1 MLRSPVMRRAAKLV
15 LAAFVVVV
23 GSHAST
29 ASASSLTADENSR
42 LVRGETVT
50 RPQTIE
56 SDAHK
61 YVGGVAYSLIDGTE
75 RDLVALF
82 DDVAAY
88 RRILPRTSSAKRV
101 GVVDG
106 DLLIELR
113 QGSAIFET
121 SYTIRVHKDPAT
133 RTVRFWLDGSR
144 PHGIDDAWGY
154 FRIEPTNV
162 RGKLLLVYGALVDLG
177 EGLARALFEERVRTA
192 LLGVPGRVREY
203 LADTRFAAR

>member
-1 MLRSPVMRRAAKLV
+1 MRRAARLV
-15 LAAFVVVV
+15 FAAFVLLA
-23 GSHAST
+23 GSKGST
-29 ASASSLTADENSR
+29 ASATPLTDDESTR
-42 LVRGETVT
+42 LVRGDTVT
-50 RPQTIE
+50 RPQTLE
-56 SDAHK
+56 DDAHK

-88 RRILPRTSSAKRV
+88 RRILPRTSSARRV

-113 QGSAIFET
+113 QGSSIFET
-121 SYTIRVHKDPAT
+121 SYTIRVHKDAAA
-133 RTVRFWLDGSR
+133 RTVRFWLDRSR

-162 RGKLLLVYGALVDLG
+162 RGKMLLVYGALVDLG
-177 EGLARALFEERVRTA
+177 DGLARTLFEERVRTA
-192 LLGVPGRVREY
+192 LLGVPGRVRDY
-203 LADTRFAAR
+203 LADARVARR

>member
-1 MLRSPVMRRAAKLV
+1 MRRAARLL
-15 LAAFVVVV
+15 LAAFVLGL
-23 GSHAST
+23 GSQART
-29 ASASSLTADENSR
+29 ASAAPLSTDENGR
-42 LVRGETVT
+42 LLHGETIT
-50 RPQTIE
+50 RPQTIAN
-56 SDAHK
+56 DAHK
-61 YVGGVAYSLIDGTE
+61 YVGGVAYSLIDGNE

-88 RRILPRTSSAKRV
+88 RRILPSTSSARRV

-113 QGSAIFET
+113 QGSSIFET
-121 SYTIRVHKDPAT
+121 SYTIRVHKDPAA

-162 RGKLLLVYGALVDLG
+162 RGKVLLVYGALVDLG
-177 EGLARALFEERVRTA
+177 DGLARALFEERVRTA
-192 LLGVPGRVREY
+192 LLGVPGRVRDY
-203 LADTRFAAR
+203 LADTRVAGR

>member
-1 MLRSPVMRRAAKLV
+1 MRRAPRLL
-15 LAAFVVVV
+15 LAAFVLAL
-23 GSHAST
+23 GSQALT
-29 ASASSLTADENSR
+29 ASAAPLTADENGR
-42 LVRGETVT
+42 LLHGETIT
-50 RPQTIE
+50 RPQTIAN
-56 SDAHK
+56 DAHK
-61 YVGGVAYSLIDGTE
+61 YVGGVAYSLIDGNE

-88 RRILPRTSSAKRV
+88 RRILPSTSSARRV

-113 QGSAIFET
+113 QGSSIFET
-121 SYTIRVHKDPAT
+121 SYTIRVHKDPAS

-162 RGKLLLVYGALVDLG
+162 RGKVLLVYGALVDLG
-177 EGLARALFEERVRTA
+177 DGLARALFEERVRTA
-192 LLGVPGRVREY
+192 LLGVPGRVRDY
-203 LADTRFAAR
+203 LADTRVAGR